1 MSTIRNRIKELRLVR
16 ASELK
21 RNPKNWRQ
29 HPPEQQQAL
38 QGILEEVGYA
48 DALLVRETTDGELEL
63 IDGHLRA
70 DTSDDDEVPVLVL
83 DVDETEADKLLATFD
98 PISAMAT
105 GDGVML
111 DLLTEDLEFDSASL
125 RRMVDDLVGETLETE
140 ELATAKSRA
149 EAENKGMTNIEDM
162 ELKPEEHYDFVLVL
176 ADNVNDWNRFCAL
189 LDLPDIKMS
198 RTHRRIG
205 MGRAV
210 HVQKILE
217 MIDE

>member
-1 MSTIRNRIKELRLVR
+1 MIRDRIKELRRVP

-38 QGILEEVGYA
+38 AGILEEVGYA
-48 DALLVRETTDGELEL
+48 DALLVRENEDGELEL

-70 DTSDDDEVPVLVL
+70 DTSDDEEVPVLIL

-111 DLLTEDLEFDSASL
+111 DLLTEELEFDSASL
-125 RRMVDDLVGETLETE
+125 RRLVDDLVGDTLETE
-140 ELATAKSRA
+140 ELASVAARTA
-149 EAENKGMTNIEDM
+149 AENAGMTNVEDM

-210 HVQKILE
+210 RVQKILE